1 MTLGSFRIVIGET
14 TPKERYLLP
23 QKRIII
29 IRICKEFAFESEN
42 FAQKNERSLSEVLIG
57 VYKCSCLKGQT
68 LIQNKPSISEGCFS
82 ASLEKALFCGLF
94 RILSFSILCTDF

>member
-57 VYKCSCLKGQT
+57 VYKRSWLQNGYKMATKILK
-68 LIQNKPSISEGCFS
+68 IQRKSIFSEDMMTEIC
-82 ASLEKALFCGLF
+82 
-94 RILSFSILCTDF
+94 

>member
-1 MTLGSFRIVIGET
+1 MTLGNFRIVIGET

-57 VYKCSCLKGQT
+57 VYKRSWL
-68 LIQNKPSISEGCFS
+68 QNSYKNSENT
-82 ASLEKALFCGLF
+82 EKINIF
-94 RILSFSILCTDF
+94 RRYDDRNMLSKIVNVYSG